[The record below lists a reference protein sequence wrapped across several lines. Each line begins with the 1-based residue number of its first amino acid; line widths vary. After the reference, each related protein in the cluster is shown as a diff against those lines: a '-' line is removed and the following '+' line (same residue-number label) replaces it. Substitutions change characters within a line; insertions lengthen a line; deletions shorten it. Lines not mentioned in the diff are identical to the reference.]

1 MYIYIYV
8 YMYIYRKEIYLTV
21 EVPLPTDKRVP
32 DLQLALNYIPSPD
45 RVVRKPHFVS
55 SYI

>member
-32 DLQLALNYIPSPD
+32 DLQLVLNYINNTLAHHINS
-45 RVVRKPHFVS
+45 KH
-55 SYI
+55 